1 VYYAQKITIFIA
13 LQNLKMSLL
22 LSDLMAFLMKHELE
36 EIVPMNKRKFLFVP
50 FLIIATLIGQDDN
63 KEKFHFEF
71 ETDSIELRIGESKEI
86 TIKLLDESGKLAQN
100 KFYVFGQR
108 KALSVSPRISDSTG
122 VATVTLKA
130 HKPGRLSVS
139 TQTIT
144 VKRDDRVRD
153 KLAVNVPFPPIDH
166 IVFNQTPSKLYTKT
180 STSFSVEVI
189 DEAGLTRENA
199 DVKLKSSNTAVAD
212 FDIFGNLETKRI
224 GRVTVSATAEGVTE
238 QFNVRVVKNPV
249 RSVTLSAEKD
259 EIRTGDVL
267 ALNAKAFNRSDRAID
282 DAPITYTYI
291 GQADYGKFGLPA
303 AGLVTDDGRFVAET
317 AGLYTLIASSG
328 GYSAQKTIKVVP
340 RNVQKKAKLVGHGLI
355 SDVLT
360 SDLWVWAGVDQHE
373 GKDFAVTGTWGS
385 NGEAYFWDVTNP
397 DSMIIIDTI
406 TVDARTVNDVKI
418 SEDGRV
424 GVITREGASNRK
436 NGFVVLDVT
445 DPYNVTI
452 SAEYNDDMTGGVH
465 NVFIYENHIY
475 AVNNGRKYDIIN
487 IDDPSNP
494 FRVGVYE
501 MDTPGHSIHDVWIE
515 NGIAYSSNWSDG
527 VVAVDIGAMKFD
539 EADRSNTQ
547 FNPLLAKAGQGSPSN
562 PIKLAEMGDPNGLNH
577 AAFPFLSKSTG
588 NFYIVG
594 GDETFPW
601 GVRAT
606 RGEPSNPRGG
616 FHFLNFTD
624 PDNPKEDAV
633 YQVPEAGSHNL
644 WVYDDVLMAA
654 FYQGGLRVVDISGE
668 LLGDIYNQGREIA
681 VYQSSHKEG
690 KIPNAP
696 MVWGAQPYKDYIF
709 FADMNSGLYC
719 IQLEDLEKGPGAP

>member
-1 VYYAQKITIFIA
+1 
-13 LQNLKMSLL
+13 
-22 LSDLMAFLMKHELE
+22 MKHTLL
-36 EIVPMNKRKFLFVP
+36 ILQIFLFSIVY
-50 FLIIATLIGQDDN
+50 GQNDN
-63 KEKFHFEF
+63 VEKLQFEF
-71 ETDSIELRIGESKEI
+71 EADSIELHVGETKEL
-86 TIKLLDESGKLAQN
+86 TIKLLNEDGDLSQN
-100 KFYVFGQR
+100 SFYVFGQR
-108 KALSVSPRISDSTG
+108 RALSVSPRTSDSTG
-122 VATVTLKA
+122 IATVTVKA
-130 HKPGRLSVS
+130 HKPGRLRLSVQS
-139 TQTIT
+139 IT

-153 KLAVNVPFPPIDH
+153 KLVVNVPFPPIDH
-166 IVFNQTPSKLYTKT
+166 LVFNQTPSKLYTKT

-189 DEAGLTRENA
+189 DEAGLTRDNA

-212 FDIFGNLETKRI
+212 FDIFGNLETKRT
-224 GRVTVSATAEGVTE
+224 GRVTVSATVEEITE
-238 QFNVRVVKNPV
+238 SFKVRVVKNAT
-249 RSVTLSAEKD
+249 RKVTLSIDRE

-267 ALNAKAFNRSDRAID
+267 ALNAKALNRSGRTID
-282 DAPITYTYI
+282 DAPITYSYL
-291 GQADYGKFGLPA
+291 GQANYGEFALPA

-360 SDLWVWAGVDQHE
+360 SDLWIWGGVDKHE

-465 NVFIYENHIY
+465 NVFIYENHVY

-501 MDTPGHSIHDVWIE
+501 LDTPGHSIHDVWIE

-527 VVAVDIGAMKFD
+527 VVAVDIGGMKFD

-562 PIKLAEMGDPNGLNH
+562 PVKLASMGDPTGRNH
-577 AAFPFLSKSTG
+577 AAFPFLSESTG
-588 NFYIVG
+588 NFYIIS
-594 GDETFPW
+594 GDENFPW
-601 GVRAT
+601 GVMAT
-606 RGEPSNPRGG
+606 KGQPSNPRGG
-616 FHFLNFTD
+616 YHFLNFTD
-624 PDNPKEDAV
+624 PDNPKEEAI
-633 YQVPEAGSHNL
+633 YEVPEAGSHNL
-644 WVYDDVLMAA
+644 WVFGDILIAGN
-654 FYQGGLRVVDISGE
+654 YQGGLRVVDISGE
-668 LLGDIYNQGREIA
+668 LLGDIYKQGREIGHY
-681 VYQSSHKEG
+681 VPYHKEG

-719 IQLEDLEKGPGAP
+719 IKLEDIKKDSGTP

>member
-1 VYYAQKITIFIA
+1 MD
-13 LQNLKMSLL
+13 LR

-36 EIVPMNKRKFLFVP
+36 EIVPMNKRKLLFAP
-50 FLIIATLIGQDDN
+50 FLIIATLLGQDDN
-63 KEKFHFEF
+63 KEKLHFEF

-100 KFYVFGQR
+100 PFYVFGQR

-144 VKRDDRVRD
+144 VKRDDRVRGT
-153 KLAVNVPFPPIDH
+153 LIVNVPSPPVDR
-166 IVFNQTPSKLYTKT
+166 IVFNQTPSKLYSGTT
-180 STSFSVEVI
+180 TPLSVEVF
-189 DEAGLTRENA
+189 DEADLNRSELN
-199 DVKLKSSNTAVAD
+199 VKLESSNTDVAE
-212 FDIFGNLETKRI
+212 FDIFGNLETKKT
-224 GRVTVSATAEGVTE
+224 GKTTVSATVEDVTE
-238 QFNVRVVKNPV
+238 SFTVRVVKNPT
-249 RSVTLSAEKD
+249 RKVTLSLDRE

-267 ALNAKAFNRSDRAID
+267 ALNAKALNRSDRAID

-424 GVITREGASNRK
+424 GVMTREGASNRK
-436 NGFVVLDVT
+436 NGFVILDVS

-465 NVFIYENHIY
+465 NVFIYENHVY

-527 VVAVDIGAMKFD
+527 VVAVDIGGMKFD

-562 PIKLAEMGDPNGLNH
+562 PVKLASMGDPTGRNH
-577 AAFPFLSKSTG
+577 AAFPFLSESTG
-588 NFYIVG
+588 NFYIIS
-594 GDETFPW
+594 GDENFPW
-601 GVRAT
+601 GVMAT
-606 RGEPSNPRGG
+606 KGQPSSPRGG
-616 FHFLNFTD
+616 YHFLNFSD
-624 PDNPKEDAV
+624 PDNPKEEAI
-633 YQVPEAGSHNL
+633 YEVPEAGSHNL
-644 WVYDDVLMAA
+644 WVFGDILIAGN
-654 FYQGGLRVVDISGE
+654 YQGGLRVVDISGE
-668 LLGDIYNQGREIA
+668 LLGDIYKQGREIGHY
-681 VYQSSHKEG
+681 VPYHKEG

-719 IQLEDLEKGPGAP
+719 VKLEEINKGS